1 MRIPSAEGLARAA
14 LLGVSENTTLAG
26 LAQSHGMRMGAGRFV
41 AGSTLDECVEVL
53 RGLNEQGLSANT
65 TILGEAVE
73 DEAQAEAVTASYE
86 VVIRRL
92 VDERLDAN
100 VSLKLTHLGLELD
113 EELAYA
119 NVERL
124 VALAGGLGSFLRIDM
139 EHSSAVD
146 STLRIY
152 RRLRESGHDRVGTVL
167 QSYLYR
173 TARDLA
179 DLMPLAPNLRIVK
192 GAYLEPPERAFPEK
206 SDVDRNFVEL
216 VETGLLGGAYMA
228 VATHDERIIARVREF
243 AQERGIDRDR
253 FEFQMLY
260 GVRSGLQR
268 EVAAAGYK
276 VLVATPFGPDWY
288 PYLMRRLAERPAN
301 VGFLLKNLL
310 RG

>member
-14 LLGVSENTTLAG
+14 LLSVSENATLGG
-26 LAQSHGMRMGAGRFV
+26 LAQSHGMRLGAGRFV
-41 AGSTLDECVEVL
+41 AGQTLDECVEVL

-73 DEAQAEAVTASYE
+73 DKAQAEAVTASYE
-86 VVIRRL
+86 EVIQRL
-92 VDERLDAN
+92 VDEKLDAN

-124 VALAGGLGSFLRIDM
+124 VALAEGLGSFLRIDM

-146 STLRIY
+146 ATLRIY
-152 RRLRESGHDRVGTVL
+152 RRLREAGHDGVGTVL

-179 DLMPLAPNLRIVK
+179 DLLPLAPNLRIVK

-206 SDVDRNFVEL
+206 SDVDKNFVEL
-216 VETGLLGGAYMA
+216 VETGLLGGAYIA

-243 AQERGIDRDR
+243 AQERGIERDR

-276 VLVATPFGPDWY
+276 VLVATPYGPDWY

-301 VGFLLKNLL
+301 VGFLLRNLV
-310 RG
+310 RP